1 MPIIEVNGINMYYEV
16 HGEGEPL
23 IFANGVFA
31 NTLSWFNQT
40 PVFSKKYKVIL
51 YDMRGQGQSD
61 HPNGNYSFD
70 LHVEDQKALLDK
82 LNIKKFHHV
91 GISYGSEVGIYF
103 ALKYPKM
110 VESLTICS
118 GVTYLEP
125 YLQYITHLWRNTC
138 SLADPMMFFYSTVP
152 FNFNPTYVNN
162 NQEVFEQAK
171 ERYKVLD
178 YPAFVRLIDA
188 FFELNIR
195 PDQLETINI
204 PCCII
209 VGEKDIIKP
218 LHPYSE
224 LMHKHLLNSELYI
237 IPETGH
243 VVIWEKPTEF
253 NSIVLK
259 FLENQIKDTQRE

>member
-1 MPIIEVNGINMYYEV
+1 MPFTQVNDIKMYFEV

-23 IFANGVFA
+23 VFANGVFA

-61 HPNGNYSFD
+61 HPEGRYSFE

-82 LNIKKFHHV
+82 LNIKNFHHV

-103 ALKYPKM
+103 TLKYPEM
-110 VESLTICS
+110 VNSLTICS

-125 YLQYITHLWRNTC
+125 YLKYISHLWRNTC
-138 SLADPMMFFYSTVP
+138 SLADPMLFFYSTVP
-152 FNFNPTYVNN
+152 FNFNPIYVNN

-171 ERYKVLD
+171 ERYKAFD
-178 YPAFVRLIDA
+178 YPAFIRLLDA
-188 FFELNIR
+188 FYELNIK
-195 PDQLETINI
+195 PEQLETIST

-209 VGEKDIIKP
+209 VGEKDILKP
-218 LHPYSE
+218 PVPYSE
-224 LMHKHLLNSELYI
+224 LMHKHLPNSKLHI
-237 IPETGH
+237 IPESGH

-253 NSIVLK
+253 NSIILNFLK
-259 FLENQIKDTQRE
+259 NQK